1 MKCSI
6 CGSSGHNART
16 CPHSP
21 RDHAL
26 WVKFDNMT
34 SNEASRLQRQIM
46 ADKERIEPNA
56 RATAAKAKTKDLPD
70 RIKKALGLP
79 GGD

>member
-6 CGSSGHNART
+6 CGSSDHNART

-46 ADKERIEPNA
+46 ADK
-56 RATAAKAKTKDLPD
+56 
-70 RIKKALGLP
+70 G
-79 GGD
+79 